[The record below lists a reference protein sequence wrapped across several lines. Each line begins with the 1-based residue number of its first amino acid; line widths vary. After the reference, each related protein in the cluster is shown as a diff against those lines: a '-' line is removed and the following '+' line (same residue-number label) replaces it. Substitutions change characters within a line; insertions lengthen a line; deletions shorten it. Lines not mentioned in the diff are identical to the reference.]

1 MADNNTSTNTPQGGA
16 TAPTSQN
23 TANTGTGE
31 RTFSQADVDRMIAER
46 LSREQKK
53 YADYDALKAA
63 KEELDKLKDGQKS
76 ELEKANAAREK
87 AEAKAKEFEAKVK
100 LMELNALKSKLAAE
114 AGIPAEFA
122 DRIRGED
129 EASIKADIEELKKIF
144 PQRAAVGGRGAPTAN
159 NSPATDLASL
169 YADAIKRGAIEEAM
183 IYKRQMYEK

>member
-23 TANTGTGE
+23 TANAGTGE
-31 RTFSQADVDRMIAER
+31 RTFSQADVDRMIADR

-129 EASIKADIEELKKIF
+129 EASIKTDIESLKKLF
-144 PQRAAVGGRGAPTAN
+144 PQKAAGGQGAPQAGN
-159 NSPATDLASL
+159 APKTDLQTL
-169 YADAIKRGAIEEAM
+169 YGEAIKAGRIEEAM
-183 IYKRQMYEK
+183 IYKKQMYEK

>member
-1 MADNNTSTNTPQGGA
+1 MADSTSTTNTPVQGGA
-16 TAPTSQN
+16 PAPQTN
-23 TANTGTGE
+23 AGTGE
-31 RTFSQADVDRMIAER
+31 KTFSQADVDRMIADR
-46 LSREQKK
+46 LAREQKK
-53 YADYDALKAA
+53 YADYGDLKAA
-63 KEELDKLKDGQKS
+63 KEELDKLKEGQKS

-87 AEAKAKEFEAKVK
+87 AEAKAKEFEAKMK

-129 EASIKADIEELKKIF
+129 ETSVKADIEELKKIF